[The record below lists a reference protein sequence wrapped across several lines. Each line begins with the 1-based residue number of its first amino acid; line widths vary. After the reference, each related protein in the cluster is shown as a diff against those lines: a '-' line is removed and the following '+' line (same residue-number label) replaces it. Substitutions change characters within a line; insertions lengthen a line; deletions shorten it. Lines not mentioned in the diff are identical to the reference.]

1 MSANLFGTAE
11 SDKRILVVDFGAQ
24 YAQLIARRVRESN
37 VYSEIVS
44 HELDAEN
51 FAELKPSGIIF
62 SGGPA
67 SVNVEGAPKLI
78 QQSMSLEC
86 RFWVSV
92 MEHN

>member
-51 FAELKPSGIIF
+51 FAELKPLSYF
-62 SGGPA
+62 A
-67 SVNVEGAPKLI
+67 
-78 QQSMSLEC
+78 
-86 RFWVSV
+86 RFR
-92 MEHN
+92 